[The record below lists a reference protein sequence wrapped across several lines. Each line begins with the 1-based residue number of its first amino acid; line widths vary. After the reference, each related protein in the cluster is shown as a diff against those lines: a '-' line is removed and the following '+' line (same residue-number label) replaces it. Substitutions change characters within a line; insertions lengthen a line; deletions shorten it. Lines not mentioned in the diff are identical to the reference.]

1 MCLIQLNVFKSI
13 SLVQFFFLI
22 KKYPSSWVIFS
33 HQCVFSFL
41 LATITIYHK
50 FSSLMNINV
59 LSYTSEGQK
68 FDMGLTRLNQRFGG
82 AKVLSVGSGQ
92 DLFPCLFQFLE
103 ATCIP

>member
-1 MCLIQLNVFKSI
+1 
-13 SLVQFFFLI
+13 
-22 KKYPSSWVIFS
+22 
-33 HQCVFSFL
+33 
-41 LATITIYHK
+41 
-50 FSSLMNINV
+50 MNINV

-92 DLFPCLFQFLE
+92 DLFRYLFQFLE